1 MRNVLALLAAVIF
14 VLYSSVLAA
23 APAKACCKDAHCPVA
38 QCVAMACA
46 PSAMPVAMGKALQ
59 FDLPALR
66 ETPAVHRAPTLPC
79 PAEEIWRPPD

>member
-23 APAKACCKDAHCPVA
+23 APAKACCKDAHCPVE
-38 QCVAMACA
+38 QCVAMACT
-46 PSAMPVAMGKALQ
+46 PSAMPATVGKALQ
-59 FDLPALR
+59 LDLPSPRQA
-66 ETPAVHRAPTLPC
+66 PVPHRAAELPC